1 MKMKNSFLLLLMAV
15 ALFAVGCNDVAV
27 DNDATD
33 AGSGTETSAH
43 DADGDHGEHVLA
55 TITDENYED
64 FINGDTPVILDFWAP
79 WCGPCVALTP
89 TLEEIAHEYEGK
101 IKIGKIN
108 VDDYPELAQ
117 KHGVSGIPRLFFFK
131 GGESVDEVLG
141 KQPKS
146 VFVEKID
153 EMLAQ

>member
-1 MKMKNSFLLLLMAV
+1 MKMKNSFLLLLMAA

-43 DADGDHGEHVLA
+43 DGDHGEHVLA

-64 FINGDTPVILDFWAP
+64 FVNGDTPVILDFWAP

-89 TLEEIAHEYEGK
+89 TLEELAHEYEGK

-108 VDDYPELAQ
+108 VDDYPELAK
-117 KHGVSGIPRLFFFK
+117 KHGISGIPRLFFFK

>member
-15 ALFAVGCNDVAV
+15 ALFALGCNDVAV
-27 DNDATD
+27 DVDATD

-43 DADGDHGEHVLA
+43 DGDHVLA

-146 VFVEKID
+146 VFVDKID